1 MTCNHSDESMR
12 KIILVL
18 VFGLIVSTPMV
29 FAQKESMDLPPRLI
43 LPGDIYVNSKV
54 PTPVNFIVKATDDF
68 DKNVSIQCDKSSG
81 SVFKIGKTTVR
92 CAAEDSARN
101 KRMGSFV
108 VTVGYEIAQI
118 PQWVKKITKF
128 WVQNSI
134 DDQTYSQT
142 IGFLIGEKI
151 LKVPVGKISGYNEA
165 EIPKWIKTNAQYWVE
180 GKISDDSFSIMLQWL
195 INRGMIKI

>member
-18 VFGLIVSTPMV
+18 VFGLVSTPMV

-68 DKNVSIQCDKSSG
+68 DKNVSIQCDTSSG

-151 LKVPVGKISGYNEA
+151 LKVPVGKIS
-165 EIPKWIKTNAQYWVE
+165 
-180 GKISDDSFSIMLQWL
+180 DDSFSIMLQWL